1 MSHRW
6 AAPTALADALGVLAT
21 DPGARPVAGGTD
33 LVVGS
38 RQGRRPL
45 PDSIVAID
53 RIPELAGQRA
63 DPDGSLVLGALTSHA
78 WLASADAVVSSWT
91 ALADAAAIVGSP
103 ATRGTGTLGGNI
115 MNASPAAETV
125 GPLIV
130 AGAVA
135 TLVSSTAKR
144 QLAVAEVA
152 TGPGRTAATAGELL
166 LTEVRVPAPPEGSGS
181 AYVRLEY
188 RAAMEIA
195 VVGATAFV
203 ALDGSA
209 GGDGSAARATIRE
222 ARIALTAV
230 APTII
235 RATAAEERL
244 AGRSPD
250 AAAFAAAGQAAAA
263 AASPISDVRASAEY
277 RRAMIEV
284 VVARALSAAAR
295 RAAGEDV
302 PVPASRWAHG
312 QEV

>member
-53 RIPELAGQRA
+53 RIPELAGQRV

-78 WLASADAVVSSWT
+78 WLASEHAVLSSWT

-135 TLVSSTAKR
+135 TLVSSTGKR

-152 TGPGRTAATAGELL
+152 TGPGRTAATAGEL

-302 PVPASRWAHG
+302 PVPASRWAQG